1 MRDRPEV
8 SYRRCRFATG
18 GGDGAREAR
27 GKNENGGTHR
37 VDGVAL
43 TVTYHYYAG
52 MDEGGGAGAGVDAV
66 FAFLTEAPP
75 VTSAGD
81 SCPVTCDL

>member
-43 TVTYHYYAG
+43 TVTYYYYAG
-52 MDEGGGAGAGVDAV
+52 MDEGGGGGGGSRCGVCLFDG
-66 FAFLTEAPP
+66 
-75 VTSAGD
+75 SAA
-81 SCPVTCDL
+81 SYICWRFMPRDL